1 MNSPNYK
8 TKLLSLMESDKEDTE
23 ICTEE
28 SELKDY
34 FTKSTIPGNSYP
46 LFFLVKR

>member
-1 MNSPNYK
+1 
-8 TKLLSLMESDKEDTE
+8 MESDKEDTE